1 MVSIMWKQ
9 TASVSAVTAFILL
22 TVSVNAH
29 QSAVEIDDLH
39 DAVPPTALLCEEQSA
54 TLRDA
59 GTLFSS
65 TRPDFTD
72 QFALVSDP
80 SQTCLHPDV
89 QAAAHFETS
98 GGSCYM
104 LRTIG
109 AGEADRPLS
118 CIERH
123 SGDPAE
129 GAPVAS
135 LRCSGFEM
143 RVNAHVGGGFSTHL
157 RAEDQ
162 GFTRK
167 GLGTCQR
174 Y

>member
-1 MVSIMWKQ
+1 MWKQ
-9 TASVSAVTAFILL
+9 TVSVSAVTGFVFLA
-22 TVSVNAH
+22 VSVDAR
-29 QSAVEIDDLH
+29 QQATDLDDLRA
-39 DAVPPTALLCEEQSA
+39 AVPPTALLCEEQSA
-54 TLRDA
+54 SLRDA
-59 GTLFSS
+59 DTLFSA

-80 SQTCLHPDV
+80 SQTCRHPDV
-89 QAAAHFETS
+89 QAAAGYETS
-98 GGSCYM
+98 SGSCYVM
-104 LRTIG
+104 RTIG
-109 AGEADRPLS
+109 AAEADRPLS
-118 CIERH
+118 CVERH